1 MPALKVLLAEDD
13 LLLQAL
19 ASAVLQQE
27 GFEVIQA
34 KDGREALALFEGEKP
49 DLVLT
54 DYDMPFM
61 NGLELIR
68 AIRAKD
74 LETYIPLVMFTGGGK
89 AGLLQ
94 ASLEAGAIEFITKP
108 FEPDELRCRVNAI
121 ADLVTLHRGLA
132 EAKARDD
139 EELGIAKHV
148 LGRLL
153 EPGLR
158 AMPASFCMETLPT
171 RRINGDACTWKQGLP
186 DVHYGLICDATGHGL
201 TAGISTIPVVEAFLT
216 MAGRNIPLES
226 IYRETNQKLRRML
239 PTGRFVCL
247 GLVRLDTVNGQLSV
261 LNAGMPDTYLW
272 RRKDASIRDFP
283 SRNLP
288 AGVVVGSGPV
298 HVEEVE
304 VQTGDRILFYSDGLL
319 DLGED
324 ATEVQRLLS
333 AGGGLSMEAHREH
346 IRAAITQKVGDTAE
360 QLDDVTW
367 CLWEVPEPSL
377 PIPIQPA
384 TPEEAALDLDAGL
397 CLSTELHPVLHGLG
411 DLIPDLMTFV
421 AHNHLGPGD
430 TATLALLVT
439 EALTNALDHGV
450 LGLDSRLKDSGF
462 ETYEAEKRARLGALQ
477 QGRIR
482 VEIRMWHHPQSHR
495 IQEIQVAVEDSGEGF
510 DWRAWLEGQRP
521 GTRPSGRG
529 LSLIKALTKDME
541 FNASGSR
548 VAFRFRC
555 G

>member
-13 LLLQAL
+13 FLLQAL

-34 KDGREALALFEGEKP
+34 MDGGEALALFDREHP

-54 DYDMPFM
+54 DYDMPVM

-68 AIRAKD
+68 TIRAKG
-74 LETYIPLVMFTGGGK
+74 LQTYVPLVMFTGGGK

-94 ASLEAGAIEFITKP
+94 ESLEAGAIEFITKP

-121 ADLVTLHRGLA
+121 ADLVVLHRGLA

-153 EPGLR
+153 EPGIKS
-158 AMPASFCMETLPT
+158 MPASFCMETLPT

-247 GLVRLDTVNGQLSV
+247 GIVRLDTVNGQLSV

-272 RRKDASIRDFP
+272 RRKDGSIRDFP
-283 SRNLP
+283 SRSLP
-288 AGVVVGSGPV
+288 AGVVVSSDPV
-298 HVEEVE
+298 PVEEVE
-304 VQTGDRILFYSDGLL
+304 VQTGDRVFFYSDGLL
-319 DLGED
+319 ELWDVE
-324 ATEVQRLLS
+324 AEIQRLLR
-333 AGGGLSMEAHREH
+333 AGADLTLVAHRDF
-346 IRAAITQKVGDTAE
+346 IRAAIDQKVGDAAE

-377 PIPIQPA
+377 SLP
-384 TPEEAALDLDAGL
+384 THSAAPVEGSKDLDAGL
-397 CLSTELHPVLHGLG
+397 CLSTEIHPVLHSLG

-430 TATLALLVT
+430 TATLALLIT

-450 LGLDSRLKDSGF
+450 LGLDSGLKDSGF
-462 ETYEAEKRARLGALQ
+462 EAYEAEKRLRLSTLQ
-477 QGRIR
+477 EGRIR
-482 VEIRMWHHPQSHR
+482 IELQMWHHPKTRR
-495 IQEIQVAVEDSGEGF
+495 ILEVQVAVEDSGEGF
-510 DWRAWLEGQRP
+510 DWKHWLEGQ
-521 GTRPSGRG
+521 GSTSRPSGRG
-529 LSLIKALTKDME
+529 LSLIQALTKNLE
-541 FNASGSR
+541 FSPSGSR
-548 VAFRFRC
+548 VSFRFTC
-555 G
+555 A

>member
-1 MPALKVLLAEDD
+1 MAALKVLLAEDD
-13 LLLQAL
+13 FLLQAL

-27 GFEVIQA
+27 GFEVLQA
-34 KDGREALALFEGEKP
+34 MDGGQALELFEREHP

-54 DYDMPFM
+54 DYDMPVM

-68 AIRAKD
+68 AIRGKG
-74 LETYIPLVMFTGGGK
+74 LETYVPLVMFTGGGK

-94 ASLEAGAIEFITKP
+94 ESLEAGAIEFITKP

-121 ADLVTLHRGLA
+121 ADLVVLHRGLA

-153 EPGLR
+153 EPGIK
-158 AMPASFCMETLPT
+158 AMPGSFCMETLPT
-171 RRINGDACTWKQGLP
+171 RRINGDACTWKLGLP

-239 PTGRFVCL
+239 PTGRFVCV

-272 RRKDASIRDFP
+272 RKRDGSLREFASR
-283 SRNLP
+283 SLP
-288 AGVVVGSGPV
+288 AGVVISNGPIP
-298 HVEEVE
+298 VEEVE
-304 VQTGDRILFYSDGLL
+304 VQPGDRLLFYSDGLL
-319 DLGED
+319 ELWESESDIK
-324 ATEVQRLLS
+324 ALLL
-333 AGGGLSMEAHREH
+333 AGTHLPFPVHRES
-346 IRAAITQKVGDTAE
+346 IRAAIIQRVGDAAE

-367 CLWEVPEPSL
+367 CLWEVPEPTLAL
-377 PIPIQPA
+377 P
-384 TPEEAALDLDAGL
+384 TPEAVPAADGADLEPGL
-397 CLSTELHPVLHGLG
+397 GMSTEIHPVLHSLG
-411 DLIPDLMTFV
+411 NLIPDLMTFV

-450 LGLDSRLKDSGF
+450 LGLDSSLKDSGF
-462 ETYEAEKRARLGALQ
+462 ETYEAEKRNRLAVLKG
-477 QGRIR
+477 GRVR
-482 VEIRMWHHPQSHR
+482 VEIQMWHNPQTKR
-495 IQEIQVAVEDSGEGF
+495 IQEVQVSVEDSGDGF
-510 DWRAWLEGQRP
+510 DWECWLQGQRSNN
-521 GTRPSGRG
+521 RPSGRG
-529 LSLIKALTKDME
+529 LSLIQALTRDLS

-548 VAFRFRC
+548 VSFRFTC
-555 G
+555 S

>member
-13 LLLQAL
+13 FLLQAL

-34 KDGREALALFEGEKP
+34 KDGGEALALFDREHP

-54 DYDMPFM
+54 DYDMPVM

-68 AIRAKD
+68 TIRAKG
-74 LETYIPLVMFTGGGK
+74 LQTYVPLVMFTGGGK

-94 ASLEAGAIEFITKP
+94 ESLEAGAIEFITKP

-121 ADLVTLHRGLA
+121 ADLVVLHRGLA

-153 EPGLR
+153 EPGIKS
-158 AMPASFCMETLPT
+158 MPASFCMETLPT

-247 GLVRLDTVNGQLSV
+247 GIVRLDTVNGQLSI
-261 LNAGMPDTYLW
+261 LNAGMPDAYLW
-272 RRKDASIRDFP
+272 RKRDGAIRDFP
-283 SRNLP
+283 SRSLP
-288 AGVVVGSGPV
+288 AGVIVSAAPV
-298 HVEEVE
+298 PVEEVE
-304 VQTGDRILFYSDGLL
+304 VQVGDRLLFYSDGLL
-319 DLGED
+319 ELWDTE
-324 ATEVQRLLS
+324 ATILELLK
-333 AGGGLSMEAHREH
+333 AGATRSLEAHRDF
-346 IRAAITQKVGDTAE
+346 IKAAIVGEVGDSAE

-377 PIPIQPA
+377 AFPTPA
-384 TPEEAALDLDAGL
+384 ETCPEGAPELEAGL
-397 CLSTELHPVLHGLG
+397 GLTTELHPVLHSLG

-421 AHNHLGPGD
+421 AHNHLGSGD
-430 TATLALLVT
+430 TATLALLIT

-450 LGLDSRLKDSGF
+450 LGLDSSLKDNGF
-462 ETYEAEKRARLGALQ
+462 EAYETEKRMRLAALK

-482 VEIRMWHHPQSHR
+482 IELRMWHHPVTHR
-495 IQEIQVAVEDSGEGF
+495 IQEVEVSVEDSGLGF
-510 DWRAWLEGQRP
+510 DWRTWLEGQRA
-521 GTRPSGRG
+521 GNRPSGRG
-529 LSLIKALTKDME
+529 LSLIQALTTGFA
-541 FNASGSR
+541 FNEAGNGL
-548 VAFRFRC
+548 AFRFRC
-555 G
+555 S

>member
-1 MPALKVLLAEDD
+1 MPTLKVLLAEDD
-13 LLLQAL
+13 FLLQAL

-27 GFEVIQA
+27 GFQVIQA
-34 KDGREALALFEGEKP
+34 MDGGEALALFDREHP

-54 DYDMPFM
+54 DYDMPVM

-68 AIRAKD
+68 AIRAKG
-74 LETYIPLVMFTGGGK
+74 LETYVPLVMFTGGGK

-94 ASLEAGAIEFITKP
+94 ESLEAGAIEFITKP

-121 ADLVTLHRGLA
+121 ADLVALHRGLA

-153 EPGLR
+153 EPGIR
-158 AMPASFCMETLPT
+158 SMPSSFCMETLPT
-171 RRINGDACTWKQGLP
+171 RRINGDACTWKLGLP

-226 IYRETNQKLRRML
+226 IYRETNMKLRRML
-239 PTGRFVCL
+239 PTGRFVCV
-247 GLVRLDTVNGQLSV
+247 GIVRLDTVNGQLSV

-272 RRKDASIRDFP
+272 RRKDGSIRDFP
-283 SRNLP
+283 SRSLP
-288 AGVVVGSGPV
+288 AGVVVTAGPV
-298 HVEEVE
+298 PVEEVE
-304 VQTGDRILFYSDGLL
+304 VQAGDRVLFYSDGLMEL
-319 DLGED
+319 WDSEAEIQGLLQAGADL
-324 ATEVQRLLS
+324 TH
-333 AGGGLSMEAHREH
+333 EAHVAF
-346 IRAAITQKVGDTAE
+346 IRTAINQKVGDAAE

-377 PIPIQPA
+377 SLPTQTSERA
-384 TPEEAALDLDAGL
+384 EALQDLDAGL
-397 CLSTELHPVLHGLG
+397 GLTTEIHPVLHSLG

-430 TATLALLVT
+430 TATLALLIT

-450 LGLDSRLKDSGF
+450 LGLDSSLKDSGF
-462 ETYEAEKRARLGALQ
+462 EAYEAEKRHRMAALKG
-477 QGRIR
+477 GRIR
-482 VEIRMWHHPQSHR
+482 IEIQMWHNPNTHR
-495 IQEIQVAVEDSGEGF
+495 IQEVQVAVEDSGEGF
-510 DWRAWLEGQRP
+510 NWRTWLEGQQM
-521 GTRPSGRG
+521 GNRPSGRG

-541 FNASGSR
+541 FNASGAR
-548 VAFRFRC
+548 VSFRFRC
-555 G
+555 T

>member
-13 LLLQAL
+13 FLLQAL

-34 KDGREALALFEGEKP
+34 MDGGQALALFDQERP

-54 DYDMPFM
+54 DYDMPVM

-68 AIRAKD
+68 AIRAKG
-74 LETYIPLVMFTGGGK
+74 LHTYVPLVMFTGGGK

-94 ASLEAGAIEFITKP
+94 ESLEAGAIEFITKP

-121 ADLVTLHRGLA
+121 ADLVSLHRGLA
-132 EAKARDD
+132 EAKSRDD
-139 EELGIAKHV
+139 EELSIAKHV

-153 EPGLR
+153 EPGIKG
-158 AMPASFCMETLPT
+158 MPPSFCMETLPT

-247 GLVRLDTVNGQLSV
+247 GLVRLDTVNGQLSI

-272 RRKDASIRDFP
+272 RRKDGSIRDFA
-283 SRNLP
+283 SRSLP
-288 AGVVVGSGPV
+288 AGVVVSAGPV
-298 HVEEVE
+298 PVEEVE
-304 VQTGDRILFYSDGLL
+304 VQVGDRVFFYSDGLL
-319 DLGED
+319 ELWDSE
-324 ATEVQRLLS
+324 EEIQRLLR
-333 AGGGLSMEAHREH
+333 AGVDLTLEAHRDF
-346 IRAAITQKVGDTAE
+346 IRAAILQKVGDAAE

-377 PIPIQPA
+377 SLPA
-384 TPEEAALDLDAGL
+384 PLDSSPDTVQDLDAGL
-397 CLSTELHPVLHGLG
+397 VLTTEIHPVLHSLG

-421 AHNHLGPGD
+421 AHNHLGSGD
-430 TATLALLVT
+430 TATLALLIT

-450 LGLDSRLKDSGF
+450 LGLDSKLKDSGF
-462 ETYEAEKRARLGALQ
+462 EAYESEKRIRMAALKE
-477 QGRIR
+477 GRIR
-482 VEIRMWHHPQSHR
+482 IELQMWHTPLTRR
-495 IQEIQVAVEDSGEGF
+495 IQEVKVAVEDSGEGF
-510 DWRAWLEGQRP
+510 DWRVWLEGHRM
-521 GTRPSGRG
+521 GNRPSGRG
-529 LSLIKALTKDME
+529 LSLIQALTQDLE

-548 VAFRFRC
+548 LSFRFRC
-555 G
+555 S